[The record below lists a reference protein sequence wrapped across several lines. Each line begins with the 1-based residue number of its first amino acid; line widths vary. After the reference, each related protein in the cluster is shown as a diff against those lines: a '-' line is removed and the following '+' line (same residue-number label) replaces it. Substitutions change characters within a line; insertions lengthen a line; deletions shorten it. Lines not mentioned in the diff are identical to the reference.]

1 MSGYTR
7 SVTET
12 EFEDLILQSDKPVLV
27 DFWAPWCAPC
37 RAMAPVLDA
46 VAEKHRDSATVVK
59 INVDENPS
67 ASVRYGVRGIPTL
80 MVFKEGKEA
89 GRLVGLQEANKVVE
103 LIS

>member
-46 VAEKHRDSATVVK
+46 VAEKHRERATVVK

-89 GRLVGLQEANKVVE
+89 GRLVGLQEADKVVE